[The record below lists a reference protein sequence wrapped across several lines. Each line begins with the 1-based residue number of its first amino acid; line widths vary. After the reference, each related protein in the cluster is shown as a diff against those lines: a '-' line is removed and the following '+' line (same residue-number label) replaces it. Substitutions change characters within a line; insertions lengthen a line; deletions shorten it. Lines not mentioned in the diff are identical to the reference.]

1 VWPGQACGYK
11 IGQIEMD
18 RMRTQAR
25 AQLGDR
31 FDIKGFHSTVLDGGA
46 MPLDV
51 LQRVIDQWVA
61 SRS

>member
-1 VWPGQACGYK
+1 
-11 IGQIEMD
+11 MD

-46 MPLDV
+46 MPLEV
-51 LQRVIDQWVA
+51 LGRVVDQWTA
-61 SRS
+61 ARLA